1 MIYDPFLC
9 EDLKGVV
16 VFAAVVVVAAVVVAA
31 VVAAVAS
38 VALKGDKTVVSI
50 L

>member
-16 VFAAVVVVAAVVVAA
+16 VFSAVVVGA

-38 VALKGDKTVVSI
+38 VAFSGDNTVVSI